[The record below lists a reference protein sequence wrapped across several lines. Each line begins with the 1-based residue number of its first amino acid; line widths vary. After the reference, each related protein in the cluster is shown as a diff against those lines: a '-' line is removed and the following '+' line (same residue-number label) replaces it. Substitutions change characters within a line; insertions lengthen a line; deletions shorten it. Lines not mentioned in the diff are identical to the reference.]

1 MRPLPRFLILAAGC
15 LFAGP
20 LAAQPPAP
28 ANPRAPTVAALP
40 ALGMQR
46 GTTVDLTLTGTNL
59 QDPTGLWTSFPAK
72 VTIPT
77 DANNGKAPTPLRV
90 KLEVPKDAPMG
101 FHSIRLA
108 TKPG

>member
-1 MRPLPRFLILAAGC
+1 MRPLSRFLPLLAVCLLAA
-15 LFAGP
+15 P

-28 ANPRAPTVAALP
+28 ANPLAPTLAPLP
-40 ALGMQR
+40 ALGVQR

-77 DANNGKAPTPLRV
+77 DANNGKAPTSLRV

-101 FHSIRLA
+101 
-108 TKPG
+108 